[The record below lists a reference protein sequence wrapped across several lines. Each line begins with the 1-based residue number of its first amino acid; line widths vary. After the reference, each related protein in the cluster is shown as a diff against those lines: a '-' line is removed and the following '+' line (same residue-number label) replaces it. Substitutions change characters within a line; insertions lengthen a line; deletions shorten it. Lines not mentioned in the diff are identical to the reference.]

1 MTLYGLSVQYLYS
14 NMSDDELDEV
24 TKEICIAFPNSG
36 FRMME
41 GHLLSRR
48 YRLPQV
54 RIRESLHR
62 VDPEGIAA
70 RWAIAIQRRRYSV
83 MSPFSLWHIDGN
95 HKLIR
100 YVVSMH
106 RVD

>member
-1 MTLYGLSVQYLYS
+1 MLIAI
-14 NMSDDELDEV
+14 
-24 TKEICIAFPNSG
+24 KEICIAFLNLG

-41 GHLLSRR
+41 GHLLSRG
-48 YRLPQV
+48 YRLLQV
-54 RIRESLHR
+54 GIRESLHR
-62 VDPEGIAA
+62 VDSEGVAA

-83 MSPFSLWHIDGN
+83 MSPLSLWHVEGN